1 VRILVTDDQA
11 FWRRALEEAL
21 RERGFD
27 VVTAAGGEEAWR
39 VLQADSDV
47 DVLVTDWVMPGMTG
61 PELCRRV
68 RESGREPYL
77 PILLMTSRDE
87 TEDLVAGLDA
97 GADAFLR
104 KPFDELELLAQLR
117 VAQRVLALE
126 DRLAA
131 RIAELETAKALIERD
146 LSHAAEVQRACM
158 PDTPPD
164 VPGVRFAW
172 HAETCV
178 QLGGDLFDVVPL
190 DEGHVGLYALDVS
203 GHGTPAALHSVSV
216 SHVLHGE
223 PARGGLLRYADSRA
237 LRPPCEVAV
246 ELNRRFPLL
255 ARSGHYF
262 TFLYGIL
269 ALRERR
275 FRYVRAGHPPPLVLR
290 RDGAEAWGA
299 GGGVPIGV
307 TDDASWSDEELA
319 LSPGEG
325 LLLLSDGVLEMRDEA
340 GEEFGL
346 DRTLAALGRAG
357 PPDAQRAVRAL
368 GAALDD
374 FRKNE
379 SSRDDVTFV
388 CACLDG
394 PGGSA

>member
-1 VRILVTDDQA
+1 MRILVADDQA
-11 FWRRALEEAL
+11 FWRSALEDAL
-21 RERGFD
+21 QEQGFQ
-27 VVTAAGGEEAWR
+27 VVTADDGEAAWR
-39 VLQADSDV
+39 VLQDDPGIE
-47 DVLVTDWVMPGMTG
+47 VLVTDWVMPGLSG

-87 TEDLVAGLDA
+87 TEDLVAGLDS

-104 KPFDELELLAQLR
+104 KPFDEPELLAQLR
-117 VAQRVLALE
+117 VAERVLALE

-131 RIAELETAKALIERD
+131 RIDELEKAKELIERD
-146 LSHAAEVQRACM
+146 LAHAAEVQRACM
-158 PDTPPD
+158 PAAPPD
-164 VPGVRFAW
+164 VPGARFAW

-178 QLGGDLFDVVPL
+178 ALGGDLFDVVPL
-190 DEGHVGLYALDVS
+190 DEDHVGLYALDVS

-223 PARGGLLRYADSRA
+223 PAHGGLLRYADTGA
-237 LRPPCEVAV
+237 LRPPSQVAL
-246 ELNRRFPLL
+246 ELNRRFPLI

-269 ALRERR
+269 AVKERR
-275 FRYVRAGHPPPLVLR
+275 FRYVRAGHLPPLVLR
-290 RDGAEAWGA
+290 SDGAEARGA

-307 TDDASWSDEELA
+307 TDDATWSDEELT

-325 LLLLSDGVLEMRDEA
+325 ILLLTDGVLEMRDEA
-340 GEEFGL
+340 GEEFGME
-346 DRTLAALGRAG
+346 RTLEALRRAA

-368 GAALDD
+368 RGALDD
-374 FRKNE
+374 FRKDE
-379 SSRDDVTFV
+379 PTRDDVTFV
-388 CACLDG
+388 CAGLD
-394 PGGSA
+394 